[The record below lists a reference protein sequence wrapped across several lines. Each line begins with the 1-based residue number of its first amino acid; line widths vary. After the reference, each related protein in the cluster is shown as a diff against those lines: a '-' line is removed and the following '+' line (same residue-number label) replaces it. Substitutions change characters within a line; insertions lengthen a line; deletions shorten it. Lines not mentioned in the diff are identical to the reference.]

1 MTEQVS
7 LLLSKKFQYIRNAV
21 PVFYWLAYF
30 TMKSLLSFLSLFLR
44 IYGVCFLSLRC
55 SIYCWCY
62 IHCVCVLEHCKCA
75 YMLCGLFVY
84 CVECLYIC
92 MFFCPGGGGRF
103 MFCYVE
109 IEFVYGSC
117 FVFCERRYCLCAL
130 FCRSSIILFDLV
142 IVVFIL
148 KIDT

>member
-1 MTEQVS
+1 MWGQ
-7 LLLSKKFQYIRNAV
+7 KWRA
-21 PVFYWLAYF
+21 
-30 TMKSLLSFLSLFLR
+30 
-44 IYGVCFLSLRC
+44 
-55 SIYCWCY
+55 
-62 IHCVCVLEHCKCA
+62 
-75 YMLCGLFVY
+75 
-84 CVECLYIC
+84 
-92 MFFCPGGGGRF
+92 GGGGRF